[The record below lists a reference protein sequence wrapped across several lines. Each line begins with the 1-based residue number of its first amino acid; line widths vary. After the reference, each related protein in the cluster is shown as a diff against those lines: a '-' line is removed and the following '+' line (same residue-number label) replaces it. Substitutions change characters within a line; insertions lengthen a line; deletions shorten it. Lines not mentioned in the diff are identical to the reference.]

1 MIVVDTNIIA
11 YLHING
17 KFTPSALQLLETDP
31 YWIAP
36 ALWQS
41 EFRNVLVNYVRHKV
55 LSLAE
60 AASLMEQA
68 VSTMQNR
75 QLIPSDELV
84 LSLAINSTCSS
95 YDCEFVALAQEINC
109 RLVTVDGQIIR
120 NFPDTAIIMDEFIK
134 GLQ

>member
-17 KFTPSALQLLETDP
+17 KLTPSALQLLEIDP

-36 ALWQS
+36 SLWQS
-41 EFRNVLVNYVRHKV
+41 EFRNVLVNYIRHKV
-55 LSLAE
+55 LPLAE
-60 AASLMEQA
+60 AVNLMEQA

-84 LSLAINSTCSS
+84 LSLATNSSCSS

-109 RLVTVDGQIIR
+109 RLVTVDGQILK
-120 NFPDTAIIMDEFIK
+120 NFPDTAILMDEFIK